1 MAGFT
6 LNTRSRVDP
15 DDRSGA
21 SEIVVE
27 TIELAPERVAV
38 VIIDMWDTHFCI
50 SAARRVG
57 EMAPRMNE
65 VITSAREEGAL
76 IIHSPCGCVPLPGQ
90 DWGPP
95 YSNTPQRRRAE
106 VAPHVGPPVQFGWN
120 RWNAERESPFPADPG
135 ECSCHPSEPACKS
148 GTPQRR
154 QIKTI
159 EIAEEDAI
167 SDQGQE
173 VYNLLQQRGI
183 KDIIVMGVHT
193 NVCVLSQPYGIRQL
207 VYLGKKP
214 LLCRDLTDS
223 FHRYSPESYMGHFE
237 GTDLIVE
244 HIERHWCPT
253 ITSDQIAGGEAFRFR
268 DDRCEQH

>member
-27 TIELAPERVAV
+27 TIKLDPERVAV

-50 SAARRVG
+50 SAAKRVD

-65 VITSAREEGAL
+65 VITSARKEGAL

-106 VAPHVGPPVQFGWN
+106 AAPQLDPPIKFDGKEH
-120 RWNAERESPFPADPG
+120 WNAEHESPLPPDPG
-135 ECSCHPSEPACKS
+135 ECSCHPSEPACEP
-148 GTPQRR
+148 GAPQRR
-154 QIKTI
+154 QIETI
-159 EIAEEDAI
+159 EIAEEDAVT
-167 SDQGQE
+167 DQGQE
-173 VYNLLQQRGI
+173 FYNLLKQR
-183 KDIIVMGVHT
+183 DIEDVIVMGVHT
-193 NVCVLSQPYGIRQL
+193 NACVLSQPYGIRRL
-207 VYLGKKP
+207 VYQGKRP

-223 FHRYSPESYMGHFE
+223 FHRYSPGSYMGHFE
-237 GTDLIVE
+237 GTGLIVE
-244 HIERHWCPT
+244 HIERYWCPT

-268 DDRCEQH
+268 DDRRE